1 MATQYSS
8 IPASVLPLPFLL
20 ARSRSGDLE
29 WSVRGALAAAIAAE
43 RAVET
48 GRRNSRAR
56 LAYLLCE
63 LGYQLRRR
71 GVDRD
76 QELPIPRVELANA
89 LGTSLSRVKRTLAL
103 LSLSGVIETDGR
115 AVRVIDWRRL
125 SSVAGYDPAR
135 LELPAEEDFDS
146 VVVADAWDRQSSL
159 TTASGDP
166 ACFV

>member
-8 IPASVLPLPFLL
+8 VPASVVALPFLL

-43 RAVET
+43 RAVDT
-48 GRRNSRAR
+48 SRRNGRAR

-63 LGYQLRRR
+63 LGYQLGRR

-89 LGTSLSRVKRTLAL
+89 LGTSLCRVKRTLAL
-103 LSLSGVIETDGR
+103 LSLSGIIETDGR
-115 AVRVIDWRRL
+115 RIRVLDWRRL
-125 SSVAGYDPAR
+125 SGVAAYDAAR
-135 LELPAEEDFDS
+135 LELPPEEDFDPLI
-146 VVVADAWDRQSSL
+146 VADASDRESNL